1 MSAEQ
6 GHLRAPGSPS
16 PTTRGPTVLNLT
28 THRGQTCLPLS
39 AEGRGTG
46 WGAHEPVGRWE
57 TLQGRAHPG
66 GRPVLRHGRGQA
78 ESGLLPGSWGKQEG
92 KQARRRLWNT
102 LPLGQQHADS
112 DRWPPTAVVGSTH
125 VQLSIHHASICPSTM
140 HPSVH
145 HLPTTG
151 QPQPLGTHRQ
161 APRRQD
167 ISGGHGVSVGRGEGG
182 VMPAGQ

>member
-28 THRGQTCLPLS
+28 THCGQTCLPLP

-66 GRPVLRHGRGQA
+66 GRPVLWHGRGQA
-78 ESGLLPGSWGKQEG
+78 ESSLLPGSWGKQERR
-92 KQARRRLWNT
+92 QARRRLWNT

-112 DRWPPTAVVGSTH
+112 NRWPPTAVVGSTH
-125 VQLSIHHASICPSTM
+125 VQLSIHHASICP
-140 HPSVH
+140 PPAH
-145 HLPTTG
+145 HWAAPT
-151 QPQPLGTHRQ
+151 LSTHRQ

-167 ISGGHGVSVGRGEGG
+167 ISGGHGISVAGRG
-182 VMPAGQ
+182 